1 MNPGTA
7 SEARAGILRVGPML
21 DGLALNLMA
30 AGLCLLLAALL
41 TVPQRIA
48 QRSGS
53 RGVLALHLEAD
64 GGLKLWNRPV
74 QERELRQLLAAA
86 GERQSRGLRL
96 RLIPDPALPWG
107 VVQERVATLERS
119 GLPMELQLP

>member
-1 MNPGTA
+1 MNPRTA
-7 SEARAGILRVGPML
+7 IEARAGIQRVGPML

-53 RGVLALHLEAD
+53 RGALALHLEAD

-74 QERELRQLLAAA
+74 QERELRQLLAA
-86 GERQSRGLRL
+86 GGGLQSRGLRL

-107 VVQERVATLERS
+107 VVQQRVASLERS